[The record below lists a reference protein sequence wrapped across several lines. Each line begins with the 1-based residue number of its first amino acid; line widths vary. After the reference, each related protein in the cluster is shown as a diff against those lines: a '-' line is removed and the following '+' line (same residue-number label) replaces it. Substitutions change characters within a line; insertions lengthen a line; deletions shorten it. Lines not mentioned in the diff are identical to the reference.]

1 MKEIILIYG
10 LFCFLYGVVLEKNFK
25 IYGDIKNPLFL
36 AKDVVGWID
45 HSDSNKI
52 IKWVDEEKKLIVTM
66 FLLGQNREAWFL
78 TEYELY
84 EVLMQLRKPIA
95 KQFKKGGEMYENKN
109 FLS

>member
-1 MKEIILIYG
+1 
-10 LFCFLYGVVLEKNFK
+10 
-25 IYGDIKNPLFL
+25 
-36 AKDVVGWID
+36 
-45 HSDSNKI
+45 
-52 IKWVDEEKKLIVTM
+52 M